1 MSLED
6 IDAGLNVNIRSVVLA
21 SQAAIPH
28 LREGGPIINIGNRLA
43 ERVTQPGVTA
53 DWMSKSALISFTR
66 GLARDLGP
74 RGVTVNIV
82 LPGPTDTDI
91 NPANVHI

>member
-6 IDAGLNVNIRSVVLA
+6 IDAVLNVNIRSVALA

-43 ERVTQPGVTA
+43 ERVT
-53 DWMSKSALISFTR
+53 
-66 GLARDLGP
+66 
-74 RGVTVNIV
+74 
-82 LPGPTDTDI
+82 
-91 NPANVHI
+91 

>member
-1 MSLED
+1 LLPV
-6 IDAGLNVNIRSVVLA
+6 ALA

-53 DWMSKSALISFTR
+53 YWMSKSALISFTR

-82 LPGPTDTDI
+82 VSTALPCIFCRTETAG
-91 NPANVHI
+91 